1 MVVVWREGS
10 YIDKLRMET
19 RNNLKEFRTIV
30 QEHLSQTRRGA
41 NDGFEDREHR
51 VNIILAL

>member
-10 YIDKLRMET
+10 YVDKLCMET
-19 RNNLKEFRTIV
+19 RNNLEELRTVV
-30 QEHLSQTRRGA
+30 QKYLSQTRRGA

-51 VNIILAL
+51 VNILIAL